1 MNIDSNDL
9 IETRRIYNY
18 LLSEFSNRFVWLR
31 LNEHDID
38 PNCDG
43 LPTVLMDSFV
53 NEQFVDEYKKNPED
67 SKKWNAFFDF
77 IEEMLQS
84 GDKTLEDIIDTTIL
98 ELLASEADINLE
110 SVLPYCGNKTRR
122 SICDSVR
129 VFYGKPERADYLERK
144 YAL

>member
-1 MNIDSNDL
+1 MTLEDDVLNS
-9 IETRRIYNY
+9 RRLYTY
-18 LLSEFSNRFVWLR
+18 LLSEFRNRFVWLR
-31 LNEHDID
+31 LNEQDID
-38 PNCDG
+38 PICDG
-43 LPTVLMDSFV
+43 LSTVLMDRYV
-53 NEQFVDEYKKNPED
+53 NEQFIDEYKKDPGD
-67 SKKWNAFFDF
+67 SGKWKAFFDF

-144 YAL
+144 YSL

>member
-1 MNIDSNDL
+1 MTFKDDVLNS
-9 IETRRIYNY
+9 RRLYNY
-18 LLSEFSNRFVWLR
+18 LLSEFRNRFVWLR
-31 LNEHDID
+31 LNEQDID
-38 PNCDG
+38 PICDG
-43 LPTVLMDSFV
+43 LSTVLMDRYV
-53 NEQFVDEYKKNPED
+53 NEQFIDEYKKDPGD
-67 SKKWNAFFDF
+67 SGKWKAFFDF

-144 YAL
+144 YSL